1 MKGHIR
7 HRWTAVAWPAF
18 LVAGLLEMLVFA
30 FVDPLSLQTLGG
42 AELPLSSTAI
52 YSVAFM
58 LFWACVA
65 LACWLSLLLD
75 RGAHAINATA
85 AVPGPGPRRRRAP

>member
-1 MKGHIR
+1 MTGRKR
-7 HRWTAVAWPAF
+7 HRWAAVAWPAF

-42 AELPLSSTAI
+42 ATLPLSPTAI
-52 YSVAFM
+52 YSIAFL

-65 LACWLSLLLD
+65 LACWLSLMLD
-75 RGAHAINATA
+75 RGARAMNAS
-85 AVPGPGPRRRRAP
+85 GCS